1 MLKWCDLCVKIT
13 NACFQMKTQHSNFI
27 NLYLFHLILSDPF
40 KYLTLRSSRSHS
52 RLYFTNGWCRSLYRT
67 MFLPHGL
74 LCVCWT
80 IDQRHDSLRF
90 SSLLYSQTR
99 QEYQVL
105 QGSVMNAQHVKRG
118 KTISSRKLRYH
129 ASTVE
134 ASAVDY
140 RSMGFVTEVK
150 DQVGNS

>member
-1 MLKWCDLCVKIT
+1 
-13 NACFQMKTQHSNFI
+13 
-27 NLYLFHLILSDPF
+27 
-40 KYLTLRSSRSHS
+40 
-52 RLYFTNGWCRSLYRT
+52 
-67 MFLPHGL
+67 MFLPQGL
-74 LCVCWT
+74 LCVCWA
-80 IDQRHDSLRF
+80 IDQRHY
-90 SSLLYSQTR
+90 SLLSCFLLSSQTR

-105 QGSVMNAQHVKRG
+105 QGSVINAKYVKRG

-129 ASTVE
+129 ASTVD